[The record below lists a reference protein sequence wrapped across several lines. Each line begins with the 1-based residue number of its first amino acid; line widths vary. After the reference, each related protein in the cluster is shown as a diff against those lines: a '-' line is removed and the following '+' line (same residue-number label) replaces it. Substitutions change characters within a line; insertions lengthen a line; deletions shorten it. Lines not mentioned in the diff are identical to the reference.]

1 MSDFRKI
8 ESSSG
13 FNKFKVIFAAVSWG
27 TMGLFV
33 RFIDMPSSLIA
44 CIRGFIGAL
53 FLFALVKLSKKSLD
67 TKAINENLKYLI
79 LSGIALGFNWILIF
93 EAYKRTSLAIAS
105 LCYYLAPVIV
115 IVMSHFLFK
124 EYLSFKK
131 IVCVALALLGMVFV
145 SGLLQGELGSGY
157 GVIGMICGLCAGV
170 LYATVTLLGKK
181 IKGISAFDE
190 TIVQL
195 LVAAIV
201 LIPYNIITVD
211 SNDIKLTSVS
221 VTMVILLGMIH
232 TGGAFGA
239 YFSSLQHLKAQTVA
253 IFSYLDPVVSILA
266 SIFIL
271 KESMDVLSLVGAVLI
286 LGSILFSEL
295 SSDPQRH

>member
-1 MSDFRKI
+1 MSEYKKI
-8 ESSSG
+8 ESSTG
-13 FNKFKVIFAAVSWG
+13 FNKFKVIFAAVAWG

-44 CIRGFIGAL
+44 CIRGFIGAAFL
-53 FLFALVKLSKKSLD
+53 FLLIKVQKKRLNA
-67 TKAINENLKYLI
+67 KAINENLKYLI

-115 IVMSHFLFK
+115 IVMSHFIYK
-124 EYLSFKK
+124 EYLSGKK
-131 IVCVALALLGMVFV
+131 IVCVLLALLGMVFV

-157 GVIGMICGLCAGV
+157 GVIGMICGLCAGI

-190 TIVQL
+190 TIIQL

-201 LIPYNIITVD
+201 LIPYNLITVD
-211 SNDIKLTSVS
+211 SSDVKLTTMSVS
-221 VTMVILLGMIH
+221 MVILLGMIH
-232 TGGAFGA
+232 TGAAFGA

-271 KESMDVLSLVGAVLI
+271 KESMDILSIVGAVLI

-295 SSDPQRH
+295 SSDPQHH

>member
-1 MSDFRKI
+1 MNNYKKA

-13 FNKFKVIFAAVSWG
+13 FNKFKVIFAAVAWG

-53 FLFALVKLSKKSLD
+53 FLFLLIKAQKKRLNL
-67 TKAINENLKYLI
+67 KAINENLKYLI

-124 EYLSFKK
+124 ELLTLKK
-131 IVCVALALLGMVFV
+131 IICVIIALVGMVFV

-157 GVIGMICGLCAGV
+157 GIIGMICGLCAGI

-201 LIPYNIITVD
+201 LIPYNLITVSSD
-211 SNDIKLTSVS
+211 EFNLTTMSVS
-221 VTMVILLGMIH
+221 MVILLGIIH
-232 TGGAFGA
+232 TGAAFGA
-239 YFSSLQHLKAQTVA
+239 YFSSLQHLNAQTVA

-271 KESMDVLSLVGAVLI
+271 KESMDFLSLLGAVLI

-295 SSDPQRH
+295 SQDPQHH

>member
-1 MSDFRKI
+1 MSNFKNI

-13 FNKFKVIFAAVSWG
+13 FNKFKVIFAAVAWG

-53 FLFALVKLSKKSLD
+53 FLFLLIKLSKKSLNA
-67 TKAINENLKYLI
+67 KAINENLKYLI

-124 EYLSFKK
+124 EYLSVKK
-131 IVCVALALLGMVFV
+131 ILCVILALIGMVFV
-145 SGLLQGELGSGY
+145 SGLLQGQLGSGY
-157 GVIGMICGLCAGV
+157 GVIGMICGLSAGV

-190 TIVQL
+190 TIIQL
-195 LVAAIV
+195 LTAAIV
-201 LIPYNIITVD
+201 LVPYNLLTVD
-211 SNDIKLTSVS
+211 FSTVK
-221 VTMVILLGMIH
+221 VTTLSISMVILLGMIH
-232 TGGAFGA
+232 TGAAFGA

-271 KESMDVLSLVGAVLI
+271 KESMDILSIVGAVLI

-295 SSDPQRH
+295 SSDRQSH